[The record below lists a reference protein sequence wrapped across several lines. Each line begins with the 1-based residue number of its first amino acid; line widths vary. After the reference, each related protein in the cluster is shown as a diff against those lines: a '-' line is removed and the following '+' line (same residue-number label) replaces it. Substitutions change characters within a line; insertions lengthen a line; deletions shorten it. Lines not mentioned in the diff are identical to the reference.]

1 MPFISSPNIFSRLK
15 PKNNHQKKE
24 RPHLDGIFVN
34 LESPEAFDEIF
45 FKMFNNQEVHEEIY
59 NFFNLILINK
69 NKERYLSKNNINYK
83 RIDKLSFF
91 FKNAFFIIPIRE
103 PIQHANSLYNQHLN
117 FLKIHKQNK
126 FAKRYMSY
134 LSHFEFGENHKSW
147 FEPLNF
153 NNFNDPN
160 YWLEQW
166 FIFYKNNYF
175 KFKNHEKC
183 FFLKYENFNNDI
195 LFDKLLKILDLK
207 MTNNFKFEISKKKVT
222 FEYDSVLLNKSRD
235 LYNNINDEIF

>member
-1 MPFISSPNIFSRLK
+1 M
-15 PKNNHQKKE
+15 
-24 RPHLDGIFVN
+24 
-34 LESPEAFDEIF
+34 
-45 FKMFNNQEVHEEIY
+45 
-59 NFFNLILINK
+59 
-69 NKERYLSKNNINYK
+69 
-83 RIDKLSFF
+83 
-91 FKNAFFIIPIRE
+91 
-103 PIQHANSLYNQHLN
+103 
-117 FLKIHKQNK
+117 
-126 FAKRYMSY
+126 
-134 LSHFEFGENHKSW
+134 
-147 FEPLNF
+147 
-153 NNFNDPN
+153 
-160 YWLEQW
+160 EQW